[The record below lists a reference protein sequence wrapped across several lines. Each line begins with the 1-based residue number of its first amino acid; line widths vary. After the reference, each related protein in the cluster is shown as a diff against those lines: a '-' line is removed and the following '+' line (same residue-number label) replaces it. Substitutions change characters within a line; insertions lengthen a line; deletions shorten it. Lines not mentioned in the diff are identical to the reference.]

1 MSDGASQ
8 LSTHRADRAGSIR
21 TLRTLRDTSPVSK
34 IDGLFFL
41 SSPDRASTKSPRRSR
56 LPSSSGDPLRFSL
69 RANPMIR
76 RRHPSNRRSVKR
88 DVVMDALRSHARG
101 ERAAHR
107 LEVVQEQGFAWLTR
121 QGMKSG
127 FESRSTD
134 IVVDGYDQHRI
145 SRAG

>member
-1 MSDGASQ
+1 MGY
-8 LSTHRADRAGSIR
+8 
-21 TLRTLRDTSPVSK
+21 
-34 IDGLFFL
+34 
-41 SSPDRASTKSPRRSR
+41 SSYPHPTERHEEPKAFTPA
-56 LPSSSGDPLRFSL
+56 LEPGDPLRFSL

-127 FESRSTD
+127 FGVRVADTTGHEVEGFESRSTD

>member
-1 MSDGASQ
+1 
-8 LSTHRADRAGSIR
+8 
-21 TLRTLRDTSPVSK
+21 
-34 IDGLFFL
+34 
-41 SSPDRASTKSPRRSR
+41 
-56 LPSSSGDPLRFSL
+56 
-69 RANPMIR
+69 
-76 RRHPSNRRSVKR
+76 
-88 DVVMDALRSHARG
+88 MDALRSHARG